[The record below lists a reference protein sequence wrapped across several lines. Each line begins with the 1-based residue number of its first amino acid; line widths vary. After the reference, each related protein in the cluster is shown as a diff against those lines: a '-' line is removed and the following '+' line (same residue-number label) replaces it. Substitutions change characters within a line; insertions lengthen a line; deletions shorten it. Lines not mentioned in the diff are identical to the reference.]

1 MSAELTGSVD
11 VAKIE
16 KELRELWKQM
26 AHPTTP
32 TGENAVTRAC
42 VVNLVICS
50 PGETN
55 DSSVSQVIGDIS
67 IHHPARTMIL
77 LPGSEGSLSAWV
89 TAQCHFAAGQRK
101 QVCCEQIVV
110 RAGGTEV
117 EQLSSFVFPLLVPD
131 LPVFLWWRGALNQHS
146 GLIREL
152 LETAH
157 RAIFDSQVFSDPWH
171 DFLVLGNLLRT
182 HRADTAFSDLNWAR
196 LSMWRAAIA
205 ECFDIPE
212 LLSWLPRIEKVVIET
227 APGAQPLLLTAWLA
241 SRLKWRY
248 TGKSPDQLNFF
259 SRQPTFVVMQ
269 PGRGDSGVEA
279 VRFSFRSE
287 ASLSLEISK
296 ASDGTHLRRIITTG
310 DKTMERALLIPSQ
323 ETSVLL
329 SEQLDIPGR
338 VPLYEEALDYISSLQ
353 S

>member
-26 AHPTTP
+26 AHPTTSI
-32 TGENAVTRAC
+32 GENAVTRAC
-42 VVNLVICS
+42 VLNLVICS
-50 PGETN
+50 PGETS
-55 DSSVSQVIGDIS
+55 DSSVSQVIGDVS
-67 IHHPARTMIL
+67 VHHPARTMVL
-77 LPGSEGSLSAWV
+77 LPGSEGPLSAWV

-110 RAGGTEV
+110 RAGGSEV
-117 EQLSSFVFPLLVPD
+117 KQLSSFVLPLLVPD
-131 LPVFLWWRGALNQHS
+131 VPVFLWWRGGLNQHVEFM
-146 GLIREL
+146 REL
-152 LETAH
+152 IDASH
-157 RAIFDSQVFSDPWH
+157 RAIFDSQAFNDPWH
-171 DFLVLGNLLRT
+171 DLKELGNLLRL

-227 APGAQPLLLTAWLA
+227 SPGAQPLLLTAWLA

-248 TGKSPDQLNFF
+248 TGKAPDQLNFF
-259 SRQPTFVVMQ
+259 SRQPAFVVMQ
-269 PGRGDSGVEA
+269 PGQGDSGIEA

-287 ASLSLEISK
+287 PSVQVAISK
-296 ASDGTHLRRIITTG
+296 AAEGTHLRRVITMG
-310 DKTMERALLIPSQ
+310 DKSMERALMIPSQ
-323 ETSVLL
+323 GTSVLL

-338 VPLYEEALDYISSLQ
+338 VPLYEESLDYISSL
-353 S
+353 